1 MLGRRTIELPSE
13 SGWDK
18 VEQGVVDFEKLADH
32 SDSFGNVDSA
42 FCCLGTTRGKAGKE
56 GFIRLVNSKKY
67 KKYLCHFFKLSIGW
81 TMTMFWS
88 LPSS

>member
-32 SDSFGNVDSA
+32 SDSFINVDSA

-56 GFIRLVNSKKY
+56 GFIRLVNSKKDV
-67 KKYLCHFFKLSIGW
+67 CHFLIFPIGW

-88 LPSS
+88 QPSS